1 MTHIKI
7 EIIAPIYI
15 AIKQTEDLIKKDL
28 IPAIGIQLSANY
40 DANENP
46 YSYNP
51 YTQTYIE
58 GFSPNAAIYTQ
69 HNLRGGWV
77 LISNFIMNRI
87 GSDFDEFQYIFTLTK
102 SINEGLVL
110 FAETQGIKS
119 DVYGDNLIRFGGA
132 YLLNKNLQIDT
143 DLTLNTK
150 NTPSIFTLNAGLS
163 YRLDF
168 HVDKEITTDDNIDE
182 EFMENEMERL
192 NKFSKKEQK
201 KIDKQKKKEIKKANK
216 NKGKLPSNIKENRR
230 ENEEFDLN

>member
-1 MTHIKI
+1 
-7 EIIAPIYI
+7 
-15 AIKQTEDLIKKDL
+15 
-28 IPAIGIQLSANY
+28 
-40 DANENP
+40 
-46 YSYNP
+46 
-51 YTQTYIE
+51 
-58 GFSPNAAIYTQ
+58 
-69 HNLRGGWV
+69 
-77 LISNFIMNRI
+77 MNRI
-87 GSDFDEFQYIFTLTK
+87 GSDFEEFQYILTLTK

-150 NTPSIFTLNAGLS
+150 NTPSIFTINVGVS

-168 HVDKEITTDDNIDE
+168 HVDKEITTEDNIDE

-192 NKFSKKEQK
+192 NKVSKKEQK
-201 KIDKQKKKEIKKANK
+201 KINKQKKKEIKKANK

>member
-1 MTHIKI
+1 M
-7 EIIAPIYI
+7 
-15 AIKQTEDLIKKDL
+15 
-28 IPAIGIQLSANY
+28 
-40 DANENP
+40 
-46 YSYNP
+46 
-51 YTQTYIE
+51 
-58 GFSPNAAIYTQ
+58 
-69 HNLRGGWV
+69 
-77 LISNFIMNRI
+77 

-150 NTPSIFTLNAGLS
+150 NTPSIFTINAGLS

-168 HVDKEITTDDNIDE
+168 HVDKEITIDDNIDE

-201 KIDKQKKKEIKKANK
+201 KLINKKRKK
-216 NKGKLPSNIKENRR
+216 NKKGQ
-230 ENEEFDLN
+230 

>member
-1 MTHIKI
+1 MLLFIHN
-7 EIIAPIYI
+7 II
-15 AIKQTEDLIKKDL
+15 
-28 IPAIGIQLSANY
+28 
-40 DANENP
+40 
-46 YSYNP
+46 
-51 YTQTYIE
+51 
-58 GFSPNAAIYTQ
+58 
-69 HNLRGGWV
+69 LRGGWV
-77 LISNFIMNRI
+77 FISNFIMNRI

-132 YLLNKNLQIDT
+132 YLLKQNLQIDT

-150 NTPSIFTLNAGLS
+150 NTPSIFTINAGLS

-201 KIDKQKKKEIKKANK
+201 KLINKRKK
-216 NKGKLPSNIKENRR
+216 
-230 ENEEFDLN
+230 

>member
-1 MTHIKI
+1 
-7 EIIAPIYI
+7 
-15 AIKQTEDLIKKDL
+15 
-28 IPAIGIQLSANY
+28 
-40 DANENP
+40 
-46 YSYNP
+46 
-51 YTQTYIE
+51 
-58 GFSPNAAIYTQ
+58 
-69 HNLRGGWV
+69 
-77 LISNFIMNRI
+77 MNRI

-150 NTPSIFTLNAGLS
+150 NTPSIFTINAGVS

-168 HVDKEITTDDNIDE
+168 HVDKEITTEDNIDE

-192 NKFSKKEQK
+192 NKVL
-201 KIDKQKKKEIKKANK
+201 KKK
-216 NKGKLPSNIKENRR
+216 
-230 ENEEFDLN
+230 

>member
-1 MTHIKI
+1 
-7 EIIAPIYI
+7 
-15 AIKQTEDLIKKDL
+15 
-28 IPAIGIQLSANY
+28 
-40 DANENP
+40 
-46 YSYNP
+46 
-51 YTQTYIE
+51 
-58 GFSPNAAIYTQ
+58 
-69 HNLRGGWV
+69 
-77 LISNFIMNRI
+77 MNRI

-132 YLLNKNLQIDT
+132 YLLNNNLQIDT

-150 NTPSIFTLNAGLS
+150 NTPSIFTINAGIS

-168 HVDKEITTDDNIDE
+168 HVDKEITTEDNIDE

-192 NKFSKKEQK
+192 NKVSKKEQK

-216 NKGKLPSNIKENRR
+216 NKGKLPQTLKRIVEKRR
-230 ENEEFDLN
+230 V